1 MRWQSCLFHQRRKQA
16 YVIHMSGPKG
26 ALGWGRKATLEGH
39 PVQLASWLP
48 KKEVESAGSLMSG
61 SPWGDNG
68 SPSIDEK

>member
-1 MRWQSCLFHQRRKQA
+1 
-16 YVIHMSGPKG
+16 MSGPKG
-26 ALGWGRKATLEGH
+26 APEWGRKATLEGH

-48 KKEVESAGSLMSG
+48 KEVESAGSLMSG